1 VSDRTKI
8 GSVGNDN
15 VDPSA
20 IPTELFEMDT
30 TSKLLKLKDSWTYE
44 DRFRGN
50 TRIVT
55 TSDILLETD
64 SFILVDS
71 ANDVIL
77 TLPEGYP
84 VGKRFSVMRTVSS
97 SKYISIS
104 VSGTTE
110 TIEGTIN
117 VFTHPA
123 TPSPVLNYQI
133 VSLVKINSNS
143 WIVERQGAIVS
154 GGSGIA
160 PFIAQVGAGIIE
172 SGYVSGRGWYIKFG
186 DGTMM
191 QTYWENIQRAFI
203 TYTPVSPS
211 GHMCASTGWV
221 WTYPVPFVGNTPRS
235 FICGDVSWGPGLESH
250 LAYPTSTPLTTCN
263 IEVVIGAT
271 ANASLYVASSYYTI
285 GRWKA

>member
-186 DGTMM
+186 DGTMLEYFILTSGAGQM
-191 QTYWENIQRAFI
+191 GVVQTQSNRYGSTSGTVYVRDFNWTFPVAF
-203 TYTPVSPS
+203 YSAPVGLASSDGIRGIVYLTTGTTAYCNADSTNSS
-211 GHMCASTGWV
+211 GGAST
-221 WTYPVPFVGNTPRS
+221 F
-235 FICGDVSWGPGLESH
+235 FAC
-250 LAYPTSTPLTTCN
+250 A
-263 IEVVIGAT
+263 
-271 ANASLYVASSYYTI
+271 I

>member
-172 SGYVSGRGWYIKFG
+172 SGFVSGRGWYIIFG
-186 DGTMM
+186 DGTMI
-191 QTYWENIQRAFI
+191 QWRYDNTSVSTSDTYNAALGLYGWSFHYTVVTYTFPIPFYSNPFVVGSVNGGTVSIENI
-203 TYTPVSPS
+203 
-211 GHMCASTGWV
+211 STSNFRYIPYVIADPALCVGW
-221 WTYPVPFVGNTPRS
+221 
-235 FICGDVSWGPGLESH
+235 I
-250 LAYPTSTPLTTCN
+250 AY
-263 IEVVIGAT
+263 
-271 ANASLYVASSYYTI
+271 